1 MRVLRPLVAGS
12 LFLCLSC
19 VLFAQSTASILGR
32 VTDSTGAIVSAAT
45 VTARND
51 ATGIERTGVS
61 TSTGDFEL
69 PLLSVTGTYTLTVS
83 KSGFETQRVSG
94 IILQVDQKA
103 RFDVSLK
110 VGSISENII
119 VRAAT
124 PVVNTDSGSVGQV
137 IDNQTIVSL
146 PLNGRNFAQLATLTA
161 SAQTGASSGETGFTT
176 ISISGGYA
184 GKTEFLLDGISN
196 QEQLYSGIQFTPSVD
211 AIQEFK
217 VQSSSFSAEYGRG
230 DAIINGTIK
239 AGTNEFHGDLYEFLR
254 NNALDARNFFNVGD
268 KAQLQQNQFGGTFG
282 GPIVHNRTF
291 FFVNYEGSRV
301 RQGNSSNSLV
311 PTQAERNG
319 DLSGLGVPIK
329 SPLTGAPYPNNVIPT
344 SQINPAMAY
353 FLQFMPLPNTA
364 QGTFYYNAPFTSN
377 VDQGNIRIDHRFSDA
392 DSLFARYS
400 INNINQYNPGNFP
413 TNGGDSRP
421 IRTQSAVL
429 NETHIFGPAL
439 INELRLGYSRMYRTD
454 IPQGLGTNH
463 TVLAGIQGFN
473 ETTANFPGFP
483 SITITGFDGISGN
496 DFSPLTN
503 PTNTYEIIDAVSWNK
518 GAHSIK
524 MGLDLRNARMF
535 STNGAHSR
543 GDFSFNGAYTGSG
556 LGDFLTGFPTSA
568 ARDFPRNLFGETIS
582 NYHFYIQ
589 DDWKVNS
596 RLTVNLGLRY
606 EYNPQPAYFQNQAS
620 WFDPTSGQIAV
631 SLYKGAPNL
640 VTQQV
645 AKFAYPQFQQYFVTP
660 QQVGLPNNLLVNQYN
675 NWAPRVG
682 LAFRPF
688 SDNKT
693 VIRAGAGV
701 FYLLQSGNNT
711 VSQPII
717 NLPFIVDENKSQP
730 TVNGVPTLPVQTFF
744 QPFSVNSTFNTP
756 YVSTFDPHNKT
767 PVFDQWNFAVQ
778 RGLAANM
785 ALEVAYVG
793 SKGTYLENFSPFNV
807 PTVNPNDNRPYQDRL
822 PFPQFSTGTTLE
834 NLSNSTYHSL
844 QVKLEKRFS
853 AGLSFLASYVH
864 QKSIDGTGADNPF
877 DLHTQ
882 KGPADSDITDRLVVS
897 FEYELPFG
905 RRRALLNGL
914 PAVVDGVIGG
924 WHLTGISSF
933 QSGFPFTPQL
943 GPSDPANVNYAY
955 GRRPDVAGTGEIS
968 DPSIN
973 GWFNINDFS
982 VPQPYTIGNAG
993 RNILRGPGSQNWDL
1007 ALLKDFHFTEARYL
1021 QFRGEFFNAFNHPNF
1036 NVDSP
1041 NTNIED
1047 KVNGGKIFSAA
1058 APRIMQ
1064 FALKLYF

>member
-1 MRVLRPLVAGS
+1 MRVLRLLVAAS
-12 LFLCLSC
+12 LPLCLSC

-32 VTDSTGAIVSAAT
+32 ATDSTGAIVAAANVT
-45 VTARND
+45 VRND

-61 TSTGDFEL
+61 TSTGDFEI
-69 PLLSVTGTYTLTVS
+69 PLLPVTGTYTLTVS

-94 IILQVDQKA
+94 IVLQVDQKA
-103 RFDVSLK
+103 RFDVTLK
-110 VGSISENII
+110 LGSVSENIT
-119 VRAAT
+119 VRAET
-124 PVVNTDSGSVGQV
+124 PVVNTDSGSIGQV

-161 SAQTGASSGETGFTT
+161 AAQTGPSSGETGFTT
-176 ISISGGYA
+176 ISVSGGYA
-184 GKTEFLLDGISN
+184 GKTEFLLDGITD

-239 AGTNEFHGDLYEFLR
+239 AGTNEFHGDLYDFLR
-254 NNALDARNFFNVGD
+254 NSALDARNFFNIGQ
-268 KAQLQQNQFGGTFG
+268 KAQLQQNQFGGTLG
-282 GPIVHNRTF
+282 GPIVRNRTF

-311 PTQAERNG
+311 PTEAERGG

-329 SPLTGAPYPNNVIPT
+329 SPLTGAAYPNNIIPA
-344 SQINPAMAY
+344 SQINPTMAY
-353 FLQFMPLPNTA
+353 FLQFMPLPNTP

-377 VDQGNIRIDHRFSDA
+377 VDQGNIRVDHRFSDS
-392 DSLFARYS
+392 DSLFGRYS
-400 INNINQYNPGNFP
+400 INNINQYNPGAFP
-413 TNGGDSRP
+413 TNGGDSRQL
-421 IRTQSAVL
+421 RTQSAVL
-429 NETHIFGPAL
+429 NETHIFGPTL
-439 INELRLGYSRMYRTD
+439 INELRLGYLRMYRTD

-463 TVLAGIQGFN
+463 TVLAGIQGFD

-483 SITITGFDGISGN
+483 NISITGFHGISGN

-503 PTNTYEIIDAVSWNK
+503 PTNTYEILDAVTWNK

-524 MGLDLRNARMF
+524 MGLDLRNARLF

-589 DDWKVNS
+589 DDWKVNG
-596 RLTVNLGLRY
+596 RLTLNLGLRY

-620 WFDPTSGQIAV
+620 WFDPATGQIAV
-631 SLYKGAPNL
+631 SLYNGAPNL

-660 QQVGLPNNLLVNQYN
+660 KQVGLPNNLLVNQYN

-688 SDNKT
+688 NDNKT
-693 VIRAGAGV
+693 VVRAGAGV

-778 RGLAANM
+778 RELVANM

-793 SKGTYLENFSPFNV
+793 SKGTFLENFSPFNV
-807 PTVNPNDNRPYQDRL
+807 PVVNPNDNRPYQERL
-822 PFPQFSTGTTLE
+822 PFPQFSTGNTLQ

-853 AGLSFLASYVH
+853 NGLSFLASYVH
-864 QKSIDGTGADNPF
+864 QKSIDGEGADNPF
-877 DLHTQ
+877 NLHTQ
-882 KGPADSDITDRLVVS
+882 KGPADSDIQDRLVVS

-905 RRRALLNGL
+905 RGRALLNGL
-914 PAVVDGVIGG
+914 PAIADGVIGG

-943 GPSDPANVNYAY
+943 GPSDPANVNYSYA
-955 GRRPDVAGTGEIS
+955 RRPDVAGTGKLS
-968 DPSIN
+968 SPSIN
-973 GWFNINDFS
+973 GWFNINDFV
-982 VPQPYTIGNAG
+982 VPQAYTIGNAG

-1007 ALLKDFHFTEARYL
+1007 ALLKDFHFTESRYL

-1036 NVDSP
+1036 GLP

-1047 KVNGGKIFSAA
+1047 KVNGGKIFDAA